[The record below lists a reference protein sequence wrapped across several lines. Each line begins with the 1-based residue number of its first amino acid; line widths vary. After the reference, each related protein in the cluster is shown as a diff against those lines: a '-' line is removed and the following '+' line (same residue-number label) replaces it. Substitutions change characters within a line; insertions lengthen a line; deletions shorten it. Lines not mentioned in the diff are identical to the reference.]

1 MPDQPSD
8 QSSGLPKPPTLND
21 VAREAKVSAATVSR
35 FLNNPGVVADDTGE
49 RIRAA
54 IELTGYIPNALAGDL
69 ASNKSRMVAVLIPHL
84 EHSLFNDMIER
95 MVGEMTASGNN
106 VMIGL
111 TGTSRERTDSLVRT
125 ALARRVD
132 AIISTGPSSELAT
145 GLLAHSRSL
154 FIQVWELPEDPVGIA
169 IGFNHEDAGRD
180 IARFLASR
188 GYQRPHIVT
197 ADSPRAQNRRVGFF
211 NEWQALGHAA
221 PSESIVDMPTR
232 FGHARRVFADIRR
245 MDERPDVVVCGSD
258 HLAQGLI
265 VEAQAA
271 GLRVPEDLGVIG
283 FGNNAIAG
291 EMRPTITSVDVDG
304 ARIAREVMAAIAR
317 HQEGKE
323 FVTRKIDVGFRL
335 IARESV

>member
-1 MPDQPSD
+1 MPHQ
-8 QSSGLPKPPTLND
+8 LKAPTLND
-21 VAREAKVSAATVSR
+21 VAREAGVSAATVSR
-35 FLNNPGVVADDTGE
+35 FLNSPKVVAEETGV

-54 IELTGYIPNALAGDL
+54 IDKTGYIPNGLAGDL
-69 ASNKSRMVAVLIPHL
+69 ATNKSRMVAVLIPHL
-84 EHSLFNDMIER
+84 ENSLFNDMIER

-111 TGTSRERTDSLVRT
+111 TGTSPDRAESLVRA
-125 ALARRVD
+125 ALSRRVD
-132 AIISTGPSSELAT
+132 AIISTGPASDPVVNLV
-145 GLLAHSRSL
+145 GRSRTL
-154 FIQVWELPEDPVGIA
+154 FIQVWELPAEPVGVA
-169 IGFNHEDAGRD
+169 IGFSHEDAGRD

-188 GYQRPHIVT
+188 GYHKAHVVT
-197 ADSPRAQNRRVGFF
+197 ADSPRARDRRNGFF
-211 NEWQALGHAA
+211 SEWEALGFGI
-221 PSESIVDMPTR
+221 PTESITDMPTR

-245 MDERPDVVVCGSD
+245 LEDRPDVVVCGSD

-271 GLRVPEDLGVIG
+271 GLRVPDDLGVIG
-283 FGNNAIAG
+283 FGNNTISG

-317 HQEGKE
+317 HQEGRD
-323 FVTRKIDVGFRL
+323 FPTRRIDVGFRL

>member
-1 MPDQPSD
+1 MTEH
-8 QSSGLPKPPTLND
+8 PKAPTLSD
-21 VAREAKVSAATVSR
+21 VAREAGVSSATVSR
-35 FLNNPGVVADDTGE
+35 FLNNPAVVAEETGK
-49 RIRAA
+49 RIRSA

-111 TGTSRERTDSLVRT
+111 TGTLRETTDSLVRA

-132 AIISTGPSSELAT
+132 AIISTGPSSELVDSM
-145 GLLAHSRSL
+145 LARSRTL

-169 IGFNHEDAGRD
+169 IGFSHEDAGRD

-188 GYQRPHIVT
+188 GYRRPHLVT
-197 ADSPRAQNRRVGFF
+197 ADSPRAKSRRAGFF
-211 NEWQALGHAA
+211 TEWEALGNPPPTEAF
-221 PSESIVDMPTR
+221 VDMPTR
-232 FGHARRVFADIRR
+232 FGHARRVFSDMRR
-245 MDERPDVVVCGSD
+245 MAERPDVVVCGSD
-258 HLAQGLI
+258 HLAQGMI

-283 FGNNAIAG
+283 FGNSTIAG

-317 HQEGKE
+317 HQEGKDLPS
-323 FVTRKIDVGFRL
+323 RKIDVGFRL

>member
-1 MPDQPSD
+1 MSGPST
-8 QSSGLPKPPTLND
+8 LPPRAPTLTD

-35 FLNNPGVVADDTGE
+35 FLNSPDVVAEDTGQ
-49 RIRAA
+49 RIRKA
-54 IELTGYIPNALAGDL
+54 IDLTGYIPNALAGDL
-69 ASNKSRMVAVLIPHL
+69 ATNKSRMVAVLIPHL
-84 EHSLFNDMIER
+84 ENSLFNDMIER

-111 TGTSRERTDSLVRT
+111 TGTSPERSESLVRA
-125 ALARRVD
+125 ALSRRVD
-132 AIISTGPSSELAT
+132 AIISTGPMSEPVANLVARNRT
-145 GLLAHSRSL
+145 L
-154 FIQVWELPEDPVGIA
+154 FIQVWDLPENPAGIA

-188 GYQRPHIVT
+188 GYQRPHMVT
-197 ADSPRAQNRRVGFF
+197 ADSPRARNRRAGFF
-211 NEWQALGHAA
+211 TECEALGLGT

-245 MDERPDVVVCGSD
+245 LDQRPDVVVCGSD

-271 GLRVPEDLGVIG
+271 GLKVPEDLGVIG
-283 FGNNAIAG
+283 FGNNTIAG

-304 ARIAREVMAAIAR
+304 ARIAREVMAAIQR
-317 HQEGKE
+317 HQDGRE
-323 FVTRKIDVGFRL
+323 FPSRKIDVGFRL